1 MASWRAV
8 LDSSRFV
15 DKRGPVCVL
24 DIDLGT
30 TNSTVAEARW
40 DPDSQQ
46 PPIVRCGEAVA
57 QGVVGDRACSLAP
70 AVAGERQA
78 PSLAPA
84 RAGERRVSS
93 LAPAVAGER
102 AG

>member
-57 QGVVGDRACSLAP
+57 QGVVGDVGQDTPHPARRSIHFRACSLAP
-70 AVAGERQA
+70 A
-78 PSLAPA
+78 P
-84 RAGERRVSS
+84 
-93 LAPAVAGER
+93 AGER